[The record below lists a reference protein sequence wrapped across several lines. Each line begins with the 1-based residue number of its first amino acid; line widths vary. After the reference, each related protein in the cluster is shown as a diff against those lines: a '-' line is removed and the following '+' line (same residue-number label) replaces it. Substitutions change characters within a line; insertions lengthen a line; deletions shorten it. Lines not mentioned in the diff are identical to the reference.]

1 MLIDELYG
9 SESISEVVIIFYLFA
24 QRITQIYRIM
34 VAWLDNLSDMY
45 SVKFLLYSDNYHLG
59 EYAENPERVSLNS
72 ATEHLRAIGKY
83 VNKFSVEHGL
93 ASVSSS
99 SSPSPSVHPF
109 FWLQPCVPLLPLL
122 LGPV

>member
-59 EYAENPERVSLNS
+59 EYAENPERVSL
-72 ATEHLRAIGKY
+72 LC
-83 VNKFSVEHGL
+83 HG
-93 ASVSSS
+93 ACGSDWEVRQQ
-99 SSPSPSVHPF
+99 V
-109 FWLQPCVPLLPLL
+109 QC
-122 LGPV
+122 

>member
-9 SESISEVVIIFYLFA
+9 SESISKVVIIFYLFA

-72 ATEHLRAIGKY
+72 DTEHLRAIGKY
-83 VNKFSVEHGL
+83 VNKFSAEDGL

-99 SSPSPSVHPF
+99 SPSLSVHSF
-109 FWLQPCVPLLPLL
+109 FWLQSGVPLLPLL

>member
-9 SESISEVVIIFYLFA
+9 SESISKVVIIFYLFA

-34 VAWLDNLSDMY
+34 VAWLDNLSDMS
-45 SVKFLLYSDNYHLG
+45 SVKFLLYNAILESMLKIQR
-59 EYAENPERVSLNS
+59 ECLCSV
-72 ATEHLRAIGKY
+72 TEHVGAIGKY